1 MRSRLRAL
9 WLSIKSSYWF
19 IPSVLSFA
27 AILLALG
34 TIHLDRMRGV
44 DWLSLFPWFEGSRP
58 EGARAQLTVIASAMI
73 AIAST
78 VFAITIAAVAYAS
91 GNYGPRLLT
100 TFMNNRGN
108 QFSMGVF
115 IAPFVSNLVVLR
127 LVQDPRDTSAADGPR
142 EALPG
147 FVPPL
152 SINRTSVVWGKEVS

>member
-58 EGARAQLTVIASAMI
+58 DGARAQLTVIASEMI
-73 AIAST
+73 AVAST
-78 VFAITIAAVAYAS
+78 VFALTIAAVAHAS
-91 GNYGPRLLT
+91 GTYRPRLLPNLRT
-100 TFMNNRGN
+100 TPRTH
-108 QFSMGVF
+108 FS
-115 IAPFVSNLVVLR
+115 
-127 LVQDPRDTSAADGPR
+127 
-142 EALPG
+142 
-147 FVPPL
+147 PL
-152 SINRTSVVWGKEVS
+152 GTDNVKEQMRTA